1 MNIVFVDTCAAGE
14 VDLSGIAALG
24 NLTCYDRTEPDQVVE
39 RCAEADVVIT
49 NKVAFFEQEIAQLPN
64 LKLICIAATGMNNV
78 DLAYA
83 AERGVA
89 VKNVANYSTESVAQT
104 TFALT
109 LGLLQSSRYY
119 DNYVKSGKYAQSRV
133 FTHHGRPYFELKG
146 KRWGII
152 GLGNIGRRV
161 AEIAS
166 VFGAEVSYYSTSGK
180 NSTND
185 YPQKSLKNLLL
196 ESDIISIHSPLNDQT
211 KNLLNYDRL
220 CLMKASAL
228 LINVG
233 RGGIVVES
241 DLAQALR
248 ENRLVG
254 AGLDVFEQEPI
265 QPDNPLLAP
274 DIADKLLLAPHI
286 AWASK
291 ESRQRLIDKI
301 CGNIEEFY
309 GNIYGT

>member
-1 MNIVFVDTCAAGE
+1 MNIVFVDAYSAGE
-14 VDLSGIAALG
+14 VDLSGLAALG
-24 NLTCYDRTEPDQVVE
+24 NLICYDQTEPHEIVA
-39 RCAEADVVIT
+39 RCADADVVIT
-49 NKVAFFEQEIAQLPN
+49 NKVAFFEQEISNLPN

-104 TFALT
+104 TFALA
-109 LGLLQSSRYY
+109 LGLLQSTSYY
-119 DNYVKSGKYAQSRV
+119 DNYVKSGCYTQSGV
-133 FTHHGRPYFELKG
+133 FTHHGRPFSELKG
-146 KRWGII
+146 KQWGII

-161 AEIAS
+161 AEIAQ

-180 NSTND
+180 NSTTD
-185 YPQKSLKNLLL
+185 YPQKSLENLLQG
-196 ESDIISIHSPLNDQT
+196 SDIVSIHSPLNEQT
-211 KNLLNYDRL
+211 KNLLGYTQL
-220 CLMKASAL
+220 CLMKPTSL

-233 RGGIVVES
+233 RGGIVVEA

-248 ENRLVG
+248 ENRLAG

-265 QPDNPLLAP
+265 QADNPLLKP
-274 DIADKLLLAPHI
+274 DIAEKLLLAPHI

-301 CGNIEEFY
+301 CENIENFRR
-309 GNIYGT
+309 

>member
-1 MNIVFVDTCAAGE
+1 MNIVFVDAYSAGE
-14 VDLSGIAALG
+14 VDLSGIASLG
-24 NLTCYDRTEPDQVVE
+24 NLICYDQTSPHQVVE
-39 RCAEADVVIT
+39 RCANADVVIT
-49 NKVAFFEQEIAQLPN
+49 NKVAFFKDEIAQLPN

-104 TFALT
+104 TFALA
-109 LGLLQSSRYY
+109 LGLIQSSQYY
-119 DNYVKSGKYAQSRV
+119 DHYVKAGSYVQSGQ

-146 KRWGII
+146 KQWGIV

-161 AEIAS
+161 AQIAE

-180 NSTND
+180 NSTTD
-185 YPQKSLKNLLL
+185 YPKKSLENLLQ
-196 ESDIISIHSPLNDQT
+196 ESDIISIHAPLNEQT
-211 KNLLNYDRL
+211 KNLLHYDRL
-220 CLMKASAL
+220 CLMKPSAL

-233 RGGIVVES
+233 RGGIVVET

-248 ENRLVG
+248 ESRLAG

-265 QPDNPLLAP
+265 QTNNPLLAP
-274 DIADKLLLAPHI
+274 DLADKLLLAPHI

-301 CGNIEEFY
+301 YGNIEAFY
-309 GNIYGT
+309 RIK